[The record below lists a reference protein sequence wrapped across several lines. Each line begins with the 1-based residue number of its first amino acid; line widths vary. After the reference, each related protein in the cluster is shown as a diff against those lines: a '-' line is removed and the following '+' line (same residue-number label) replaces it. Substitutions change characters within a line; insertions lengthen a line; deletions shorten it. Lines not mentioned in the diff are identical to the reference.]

1 MSIANL
7 INSVLPA
14 INAIIGN
21 FNDVFTRAIDA
32 NNQYGSTLFV
42 GSNSQTVNLQL
53 GAVSGIPVTIPP
65 GILCSQVNSGGTL
78 GVGPV
83 LIGNQTE
90 TTSVIIGNLT
100 NNTAVLGQLAL
111 PSSTITPLVIT
122 QSAAQFSATT
132 DCNGAI
138 VSQNIGTCV
147 LYKIQNIVT
156 FTFLSTMPLTT
167 DADMADSIHFTFQI
181 PSAYLP
187 AATMNFPIMVY
198 INNVYTPGRCLITNG
213 GLIAVGEM
221 DTLLFTNGQ
230 TAAVLTF
237 SINYPSP

>member
-7 INSVLPA
+7 INSVLLA

-100 NNTAVLGQLAL
+100 NNTIVLGQFEWQL
-111 PSSTITPLVIT
+111 
-122 QSAAQFSATT
+122 
-132 DCNGAI
+132 N
-138 VSQNIGTCV
+138 
-147 LYKIQNIVT
+147 
-156 FTFLSTMPLTT
+156 
-167 DADMADSIHFTFQI
+167 
-181 PSAYLP
+181 
-187 AATMNFPIMVY
+187 
-198 INNVYTPGRCLITNG
+198 
-213 GLIAVGEM
+213 
-221 DTLLFTNGQ
+221 
-230 TAAVLTF
+230 
-237 SINYPSP
+237 